1 MGIETLL
8 SETARQDPERMLLWE
23 PKGAE
28 GRWHSYGAVNAEA
41 DRLAE
46 QLRVLGVTPGS
57 RVGLLLENSA
67 AWVWAHFAIA
77 KLGAVTVPLATDIVA
92 PALAPLLAHAEVEVL
107 ILGRR
112 QRGVLEGLRALGAG
126 PQVVVWDAS
135 AEPGDVERQGP
146 LRGPREAAPPEL
158 AMIIYTSGSTGV
170 PKGVMLSHQNLLA
183 STRSTVDYLGLG
195 PDDSMLVVLPLYY
208 IYGLSLLYTHLAV
221 GAAVV
226 LDSRFAYPN
235 VVLDTMQRRQV
246 TGFAG
251 VPSTFILLLN
261 KSTLR
266 KRQFPALRRVL
277 QAGGG
282 LAPDLQRALHQI
294 FAPAQVYIMYGC
306 TEAAPRLS
314 YLPPQY
320 LPEKA
325 GSIGRAVPGVELRLV
340 DVDGRQVAPG
350 TEGEIL
356 ARGPNI
362 MLGYWRDPEGTA
374 EVLREGWY
382 WTGDL
387 GVLDE
392 QGLLRITGRK
402 RDILKVGGHRV
413 SPQEV
418 EDVLHAFPG
427 VLEAAAI
434 GAPDPLL
441 GEAIHAVVVPRD
453 AAAWVEA
460 ELWAFLTERLPTAK
474 RPSAIVLADSLPK
487 LASGKVHRAKLQ
499 ATLASRAATNRH
511 VG

>member
-1 MGIETLL
+1 
-8 SETARQDPERMLLWE
+8 
-23 PKGAE
+23 
-28 GRWHSYGAVNAEA
+28 
-41 DRLAE
+41 
-46 QLRVLGVTPGS
+46 
-57 RVGLLLENSA
+57 
-67 AWVWAHFAIA
+67 
-77 KLGAVTVPLATDIVA
+77 
-92 PALAPLLAHAEVEVL
+92 
-107 ILGRR
+107 
-112 QRGVLEGLRALGAG
+112 
-126 PQVVVWDAS
+126 
-135 AEPGDVERQGP
+135 
-146 LRGPREAAPPEL
+146 
-158 AMIIYTSGSTGV
+158 
-170 PKGVMLSHQNLLA
+170 
-183 STRSTVDYLGLG
+183 
-195 PDDSMLVVLPLYY
+195 
-208 IYGLSLLYTHLAV
+208 
-221 GAAVV
+221 
-226 LDSRFAYPN
+226 
-235 VVLDTMQRRQV
+235 
-246 TGFAG
+246 
-251 VPSTFILLLN
+251 
-261 KSTLR
+261 
-266 KRQFPALRRVL
+266 
-277 QAGGG
+277 
-282 LAPDLQRALHQI
+282 
-294 FAPAQVYIMYGC
+294 
-306 TEAAPRLS
+306 
-314 YLPPQY
+314 
-320 LPEKA
+320 
-325 GSIGRAVPGVELRLV
+325 
-340 DVDGRQVAPG
+340 
-350 TEGEIL
+350 
-356 ARGPNI
+356 